1 MRKLCLFLPTWARV
15 LIILFTI
22 CTVVT
27 LLLYAIFICLF
38 YVFAV
43 CVLLIV
49 LLKLDENI
57 TNITIGSFT
66 IIIVSYAIYSVS
78 SHWKKNQLL
87 STKEKF
93 YGLFFED

>member
-38 YVFAV
+38 YVLAV

-49 LLKLDENI
+49 LLNLDENI
-57 TNITIGSFT
+57 TIGCST
-66 IIIVSYAIYSVS
+66 IIIVSYAYAIYSVN

-93 YGLFFED
+93 YGFFFED